1 MSNSKGF
8 CILAQN
14 NSSTDYVRQAY
25 ALACSIHR
33 FNNNQKVCLITND
46 IVPEEYVSTFD
57 CIIPV
62 PWTDQADNTEWKI
75 ENRWKV
81 YHASPYDETI
91 VMDADMLV
99 LQNIEHWWNYL
110 EKRDL
115 FFTTHIT
122 TYRGELALGRDY
134 RKVFDS
140 NDLPDLYSAFYYF
153 KKGDV
158 AKQFFVM
165 LELVMINWEY
175 FYGKFAPVDYQKWCS
190 VDVSCAIAAKLL
202 GITND
207 ITDLYSPI
215 SLTHMKPR
223 LQYWHHIPDRWT
235 KVLDCYMNEDFNLMI
250 GNFSQRG
257 ILHYVED
264 EFLTDKI
271 LQRIVQ

>member
-14 NSSTDYVRQAY
+14 NTTTNYVRQAY
-25 ALACSIHR
+25 ALASSIHC
-33 FNNNQKVCLITND
+33 FNNDQKVCLITND
-46 IVPEEYVSTFD
+46 NVPEEYVSVFD
-57 CIIPV
+57 QIVKI
-62 PWTDQADNTEWKI
+62 PWTDQADDADWKI

-81 YHASPYDETI
+81 YHASPYDQTI

-110 EKRDL
+110 ENRDL
-115 FFTTHIT
+115 YFTTNIT
-122 TYRGELALGRDY
+122 TYRGEPALDRYY

-140 NDLPDLYSAFYYF
+140 NKLPDLYSAFYYF
-153 KKGDV
+153 KKSDA

-190 VDVSCAIAAKLL
+190 VDVSCAVAAKLL
-202 GITND
+202 GIAND
-207 ITDLYSPI
+207 ITDRHSPI
-215 SLTHMKPR
+215 SFTHMKPR
-223 LQYWHHIPDRWT
+223 LQYWQHAPDRWT
-235 KVLDCYMNEDFNLMI
+235 KVLDCFMDEQCKLMI
-250 GNFSQRG
+250 GNFSQTG

-264 EFLTDKI
+264 EFLTDK
-271 LQRIVQ
+271 LLSRIAQ